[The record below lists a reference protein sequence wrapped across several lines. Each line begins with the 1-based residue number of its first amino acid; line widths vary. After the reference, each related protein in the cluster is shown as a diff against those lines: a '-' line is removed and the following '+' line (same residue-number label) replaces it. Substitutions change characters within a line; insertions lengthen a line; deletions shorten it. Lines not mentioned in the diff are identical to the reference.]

1 MAINLSDYYS
11 PFFSTL
17 SSIPNS
23 NNINN
28 SGDIT
33 TTENLNSPSIGNFSS
48 TLQDYLNA
56 NEGNEE
62 NLEGTT
68 NELFNTA
75 DEGDF
80 SLYGDFFNSY
90 SPSLNTDITG
100 DTTTTLDSFTNN
112 FQIGFQIQQINTLS
126 SAIAN
131 LQSNLDAFEES
142 ADIVNSEIAQQHVES
157 LTNNIALLDHY
168 LTSTVTELTTEQSL
182 LSSMNASSALTQF
195 LLTRESNMD
204 SE

>member
-1 MAINLSDYYS
+1 MTMAINLSDYYS

-17 SSIPNS
+17 SSIPNT

-48 TLQDYLNA
+48 TLQDYLNS

-62 NLEGTT
+62 NLVGTT

-75 DEGDF
+75 DEEEF
-80 SLYGDFFNSY
+80 SLSGNFFNSY
-90 SPSLNTDITG
+90 SPTLNTDITG
-100 DTTTTLDSFTNN
+100 DPTTNLESFTNN
-112 FQIGFQIQQINTLS
+112 FQTSFQIQQINTLS

-131 LQSNLDAFEES
+131 LQSSLDAISES
-142 ADIVNSEIAQQHVES
+142 AETANSEIAQQHLES

-168 LTSTVTELTTEQSL
+168 LTSTVTELTTEQSM

-195 LLTRESNMD
+195 LLTRE
-204 SE
+204 